1 MEDNIVVSEIG
12 EQWSP
17 KTDPDKTEA
26 NVAKN
31 MGDSTVASG
40 DIFKRCIAIG
50 TTTGTNIDIVAQD
63 EPVEKLMAA
72 AVIKV
77 MKGSMAGDKIL
88 EEILTKYSAVFR
100 SLHTEPMV
108 HANTKIIQAITID
121 LTPFTHASNVFSKV
135 NIFRPIGN
143 PIAEILENEA
153 PQIRLA

>member
-50 TTTGTNIDIVAQD
+50 TTTGTNIDMVAQD

-72 AVIKV
+72 AVTKV

-88 EEILTKYSAVFR
+88 EEILTKYSAVFTVSAKASPAR
-100 SLHTEPMV
+100 NRP
-108 HANTKIIQAITID
+108 KIDMILNHFINFIADKLIREY
-121 LTPFTHASNVFSKV
+121 L
-135 NIFRPIGN
+135 N
-143 PIAEILENEA
+143 PN
-153 PQIRLA
+153 R

>member
-1 MEDNIVVSEIG
+1 VEDNIVVSDIG

-31 MGDSTVASG
+31 MGDSTVALG

-50 TTTGTNIDIVAQD
+50 TTTGTSIDMVAQD

-72 AVIKV
+72 AVTKV
-77 MKGSMAGDKIL
+77 MKGSMVGDKIL

-100 SLHTEPMV
+100 SLHNERK
-108 HANTKIIQAITID
+108 HGWRQNIRRNTHQ
-121 LTPFTHASNVFSKV
+121 
-135 NIFRPIGN
+135 IFCCF
-143 PIAEILENEA
+143 
-153 PQIRLA
+153 QIFAYRTNSPGQH

>member
-1 MEDNIVVSEIG
+1 VEDNIVVSEIG

-50 TTTGTNIDIVAQD
+50 TTTGTNIDMVAQD

-72 AVIKV
+72 AVTKV

-88 EEILTKYSAVFR
+88 EEILTKYSAVFTVSAKASPVR
-100 SLHTEPMV
+100 NRP
-108 HANTKIIQAITID
+108 KIDMILNHFINFIAGKLIREY
-121 LTPFTHASNVFSKV
+121 L
-135 NIFRPIGN
+135 N
-143 PIAEILENEA
+143 PN
-153 PQIRLA
+153 R

>member
-17 KTDPDKTEA
+17 NTDPDKTEA

-50 TTTGTNIDIVAQD
+50 TTTGTNIDMVAQD

-72 AVIKV
+72 AVTKV

-88 EEILTKYSAVFR
+88 EEILTKYSAVFTVSAKASPVR
-100 SLHTEPMV
+100 NRP
-108 HANTKIIQAITID
+108 KIDMILNHFINFITDKLIPEY
-121 LTPFTHASNVFSKV
+121 L
-135 NIFRPIGN
+135 N
-143 PIAEILENEA
+143 PN
-153 PQIRLA
+153 R

>member
-17 KTDPDKTEA
+17 NTDPDKTEA

-50 TTTGTNIDIVAQD
+50 TTTGTNIDMVAQD

-72 AVIKV
+72 AVTKV

-108 HANTKIIQAITID
+108 QAHF
-121 LTPFTHASNVFSKV
+121 P
-135 NIFRPIGN
+135 
-143 PIAEILENEA
+143 E
-153 PQIRLA
+153 

>member
-17 KTDPDKTEA
+17 NTDPDKTEA

-50 TTTGTNIDIVAQD
+50 TTTGTNIDMVAQD

-72 AVIKV
+72 AVTKV

-88 EEILTKYSAVFR
+88 EEILTKYSAVFTVSAKASPVR
-100 SLHTEPMV
+100 NRP
-108 HANTKIIQAITID
+108 KIDMILNHFINFIAGKLIREY
-121 LTPFTHASNVFSKV
+121 L
-135 NIFRPIGN
+135 N
-143 PIAEILENEA
+143 PN
-153 PQIRLA
+153 R

>member
-1 MEDNIVVSEIG
+1 VEDNIVVSEIG

-17 KTDPDKTEA
+17 NTDPDKTEA

-50 TTTGTNIDIVAQD
+50 TTTGTNIDMVAQD

-72 AVIKV
+72 AVTKV

-88 EEILTKYSAVFR
+88 EEILTKYSAVFTVSAKASPVR
-100 SLHTEPMV
+100 NRP
-108 HANTKIIQAITID
+108 KIDMILNHFINFIAGKLIREY
-121 LTPFTHASNVFSKV
+121 L
-135 NIFRPIGN
+135 N
-143 PIAEILENEA
+143 PN
-153 PQIRLA
+153 R

>member
-1 MEDNIVVSEIG
+1 MDDNIVVSEIG

-50 TTTGTNIDIVAQD
+50 TTTGTNIDMVAQD

-77 MKGSMAGDKIL
+77 MKGSMVGDKIL
-88 EEILTKYSAVFR
+88 EEILTKYSAVFTVSAKASPVR
-100 SLHTEPMV
+100 NRP
-108 HANTKIIQAITID
+108 KIDMILNHFINFIAGKLIREY
-121 LTPFTHASNVFSKV
+121 L
-135 NIFRPIGN
+135 N
-143 PIAEILENEA
+143 PN
-153 PQIRLA
+153 R

>member
-72 AVIKV
+72 AVTKV

-88 EEILTKYSAVFR
+88 EEILTKYSAVFTVSAKASPVR
-100 SLHTEPMV
+100 NRP
-108 HANTKIIQAITID
+108 KIDMILNHFINFIAGKLIREY
-121 LTPFTHASNVFSKV
+121 L
-135 NIFRPIGN
+135 N
-143 PIAEILENEA
+143 PN
-153 PQIRLA
+153 R

>member
-72 AVIKV
+72 AVTKV

-100 SLHTEPMV
+100 LSLIH
-108 HANTKIIQAITID
+108 I
-121 LTPFTHASNVFSKV
+121 
-135 NIFRPIGN
+135 
-143 PIAEILENEA
+143 
-153 PQIRLA
+153 

>member
-50 TTTGTNIDIVAQD
+50 TTTGTNIDMVAQD

-72 AVIKV
+72 AVTKV

-88 EEILTKYSAVFR
+88 EEILTKYSAVFTVSAKASPVR
-100 SLHTEPMV
+100 NRP
-108 HANTKIIQAITID
+108 KIDMILNHFINFIAGKLIREY
-121 LTPFTHASNVFSKV
+121 L
-135 NIFRPIGN
+135 N
-143 PIAEILENEA
+143 PN
-153 PQIRLA
+153 R